1 MTPRSDVPLAPLSTM
16 GVGGPAR
23 WFVAAHT
30 ESDIMQAITW
40 ASGRGVPIHVLGG
53 GSNVVIADDGIDG
66 LVIHVVIS
74 GLERRAEGE
83 RVVFAAGAGEPWDP
97 VVAASVAADCSGLEC
112 LSGIPGCV
120 GGTPVQNV
128 GAYGQDVSM
137 TITDVHVVDRQTAS
151 SRRLTNRECG
161 FGYRSS
167 RFKRED
173 CDRFIVSRVEYSLVV
188 GAPPAIAYADVVE
201 YMQRAGLAAPTLSD
215 ARDAVLA
222 IRRRKGMVIEPG
234 NTANRSCGSFF
245 VNPVVSRDDLRRVQN
260 ATAGQ
265 RVPHYEVDPASVK
278 IPAAWLIEQ
287 AGFRKGTARGPVGI
301 SPFQAQAIINR
312 GQARADDVLALACAV
327 KRAVWNM
334 FGISIVPEPVFLGF
348 APTRDLRF
356 LLTHQRSH

>member
-1 MTPRSDVPLAPLSTM
+1 MTPQSDVALAPFCTM
-16 GVGGPAR
+16 RVGGPAR
-23 WFVAAHT
+23 WFVSAQT
-30 ESDIMQAITW
+30 ESDIGRAMAW

-53 GSNVVIADDGIDG
+53 GSNVVIADEGVDA
-66 LVIHVVIS
+66 LVIHVVIT
-74 GLERRAEGE
+74 GVERREDGG

-97 VVAASVAADCSGLEC
+97 LVAASVAAGCAGLEC

-137 TITDVHVVDRQTAS
+137 TITHVDAVDRQTAS
-151 SRRLTNRECG
+151 SRRLTNVECG

-173 CDRFIVSRVEYSLVV
+173 IDRFVVTRVEYSLVAS
-188 GAPPAIAYADVVE
+188 GPPTIAYADVVD
-201 YMQRAGLAAPTLSD
+201 YMHRAGLGAPTLLD

-234 NTANRSCGSFF
+234 NAANRSCGSFF
-245 VNPVVSRDDLRRVQN
+245 VNPVVSRDDLRRAQDV
-260 ATAGQ
+260 ASGP
-265 RVPHYEVDPASVK
+265 RVPHYAVDASSVK

-287 AGFRKGTARGPVGI
+287 AGFPKGTPRGAVGI
-301 SPFQAQAIINR
+301 SPFQAQALINR
-312 GQARADDVLALACAV
+312 GGARAADLVALACDI

-348 APTRDLRF
+348 AANADLRF
-356 LLTHQRSH
+356 LVTPQRSH